1 MGAAIASAAAQ
12 FAALVLCLRRLSSK
26 QTVLHWKLFDF
37 HIDWPIIRE
46 IFSVGFA
53 VYVRNLMSSVAILV
67 FTKVVFTYGVDFA
80 AGCNVGKFTMYFVN
94 FFIQGVANGYLP
106 LASFTYGA
114 KDYQRLWDAIVWNL
128 KVLTGYSL
136 IAIGLVALFAP
147 AFVSVFTTGQAA
159 QSYGAQYLK
168 AYNWSLP
175 VYSIYYIFT
184 ITLQAAG
191 KGRESMILSLFRQGI
206 IYVPL
211 LLLLSRTLGETGVF
225 YAQPGADWITVLTAV
240 ILSRSLIREIFMGK
254 EKQKRASFAGESHV

>member
-1 MGAAIASAAAQ
+1 
-12 FAALVLCLRRLSSK
+12 
-26 QTVLHWKLFDF
+26 
-37 HIDWPIIRE
+37 
-46 IFSVGFA
+46 
-53 VYVRNLMSSVAILV
+53 
-67 FTKVVFTYGVDFA
+67 
-80 AGCNVGKFTMYFVN
+80 MYFVN

-184 ITLQAAG
+184 ITLQAAR
-191 KGRESMILSLFRQGI
+191 KGAGVNDSVV
-206 IYVPL
+206 VPPGNHL
-211 LLLLSRTLGETGVF
+211 CSAAASAF
-225 YAQPGADWITVLTAV
+225 QDAGADRCFL
-240 ILSRSLIREIFMGK
+240 
-254 EKQKRASFAGESHV
+254 RAARRRLDYGADSGNFVAIVDL

>member
-1 MGAAIASAAAQ
+1 M
-12 FAALVLCLRRLSSK
+12 
-26 QTVLHWKLFDF
+26 
-37 HIDWPIIRE
+37 
-46 IFSVGFA
+46 
-53 VYVRNLMSSVAILV
+53 
-67 FTKVVFTYGVDFA
+67 
-80 AGCNVGKFTMYFVN
+80 
-94 FFIQGVANGYLP
+94 
-106 LASFTYGA
+106 
-114 KDYQRLWDAIVWNL
+114 
-128 KVLTGYSL
+128 LTGYSL

-211 LLLLSRTLGETGVF
+211 LLLLSR
-225 YAQPGADWITVLTAV
+225 
-240 ILSRSLIREIFMGK
+240 
-254 EKQKRASFAGESHV
+254 